1 MQNKEYIQREIFEQL
16 ASHLEKPEITLLTGS
31 RQVGKTVLL
40 EQLKN
45 YLLNQK
51 NILNG
56 AILWYNLDLIQDWE
70 IFQNQRDFIEFLLSR
85 SKNQKLYVFVDE
97 AQKIQE
103 ASTFFKG
110 VYDSKLNIKLILTG
124 SSSLEIKAKLKE
136 TLAGR
141 KRVFHISPFTFY
153 EFLLVQDK
161 ILAEIMKNK
170 SNDISAIDRKKI
182 NDYYE
187 KYLVFGGYPRVVLSD
202 SKEEKIAI
210 LREIYSS
217 YVEKDAIGF
226 MDIKNKT
233 AFNRLIKLL
242 AAQTGQL
249 VNIGEL
255 ALHLNIDRQT
265 VERYIL
271 ALEETFIIKK
281 IKPYFRNSRQAIIK
295 AQKIYFLDSGIRN
308 LAIENFQSFR
318 ERTDKGSVLE
328 NAVFAD
334 LLFASEKTLANLY
347 FWRTKQK
354 TEVDFVLEKGLQ
366 LLPIEVK
373 TSLAKT
379 EAPLALRAFIEKFAS
394 EQAAVISMSFGGGK
408 IKIANTQIHF
418 SYPYE
423 AAGFL

>member
-1 MQNKEYIQREIFEQL
+1 MEYIQREIFGQL

-45 YLLNQK
+45 YLLSQK
-51 NILNG
+51 EIPND

-70 IFQNQRDFIEFLLSR
+70 IFQNQRNFIEFLRSR

-97 AQKIQE
+97 AQKIKE
-103 ASTFFKG
+103 AATFFKG
-110 VYDSKLNIKLILTG
+110 VYDSKLNVKFILTG

-141 KRVFHISPFTFY
+141 KRVFHIPSFTFY
-153 EFLLVQDK
+153 EFLLAQDK
-161 ILAEIMKNK
+161 VLAEIVK
-170 SNDISAIDRKKI
+170 SKEHIGAIDREKI
-182 NDYYE
+182 NDFYE
-187 KYLVFGGYPRVVLSD
+187 EYLVFGGYPRVVLSD
-202 SKEEKIAI
+202 SKEDKITI

-226 MDIKNKT
+226 MDVKNKT

-249 VNIGEL
+249 VNIAEL
-255 ALHLNIDRQT
+255 ALHLGIDRQT

-281 IKPYFRNSRQAIIK
+281 ISPYFRNSRQTIIK

-308 LAIENFQSFR
+308 LAAENFQSFR
-318 ERTDKGSVLE
+318 ERIDKGSVLE
-328 NAVFAD
+328 NAVFAE
-334 LLFASEKTLANLY
+334 LLFNAEKTLTGLY

-373 TSLAKT
+373 TSLVKT
-379 EAPLALRAFIEKFAS
+379 EVPQALLSFVEKFVS
-394 EQAAVISMSFGGGK
+394 QKAVVANLSFGESEAQ
-408 IKIANTQIHF
+408 IANTKIYF
-418 SYPYE
+418 VYPYE
-423 AAGFL
+423 VVNCL